1 MVTDLDVNENG
12 TVDFD
17 EFLANL
23 YQRAKEEEM
32 MNNFNDLDENG
43 DK

>member
-1 MVTDLDVNENG
+1 MVTDFDVNENG

-23 YQRAKEEEM
+23 YQSPEEESM
-32 MNNFNDLDENG
+32 MNFFNDLDENG
-43 DK
+43 DN